1 MPIGGTTR
9 SIAQTRA
16 IRAQAGKTQ
25 NAQLSLLALDIS
37 PKTPTVNL
45 EDEPDIHPL
54 PLTGG
59 DGAEV
64 DESTTD
70 APFTEDSSGALVPEG
85 VSETGGVPVGSSP

>member
-25 NAQLSLLALDIS
+25 NATLSLLAADVS
-37 PKTPTVNL
+37 PKTPIVNL

-59 DGAEV
+59 DGAAV
-64 DESTTD
+64 DEGTADT
-70 APFTEDSSGALVPEG
+70 PFTDDDSGALVSEG
-85 VSETGGVPVGSSP
+85 VSETGGTPVGSVP

>member
-25 NAQLSLLALDIS
+25 NAQLSLLASDVS
-37 PKTPTVNL
+37 AKTPVVNL

-64 DESTTD
+64 DEGAADT
-70 APFTEDSSGALVPEG
+70 PFTEDDSGALVPEG
-85 VSETGGVPVGSSP
+85 VSEIGGAPVGDGP